1 MEDNDS
7 VDDEYDAFYKDAVQ
21 AVRLIFLYI
30 NNNNE
35 LIYSKKCILPLENEV
50 ITKSQLLY
58 LLKKNGVY
66 NKVKYYPK
74 HLFQYNIELNGED
87 VQDFLKSPED
97 YNFMRAVQYLN
108 GIYWR
113 KTIKF
118 FRPLNS
124 LYIIMNERKKSSNAI
139 TKRIFL
145 TTKKRKTR
153 RKYI

>member
-1 MEDNDS
+1 MEDNAS

-30 NNNNE
+30 NEQRE

-50 ITKSQLLY
+50 ITKSQLIY
-58 LLKKNGVY
+58 LLKQHAIY
-66 NKVKYYPK
+66 NKIKYYPK
-74 HLFQYNIELNGED
+74 HLLQYNIGLDTED
-87 VQDFLKSPED
+87 VQPFIEEPEN
-97 YNFMRAVQYLN
+97 YNFMRGVQYLN
-108 GIYWR
+108 GIHWK

-118 FRPLNS
+118 FHSLNS
-124 LYIIMNERKKSSNAI
+124 LYIIMKERKKTTGGV

-145 TTKKRKTR
+145 STKKRKTR

>member
-7 VDDEYDAFYKDAVQ
+7 IDDEYDAFYKGAVQ
-21 AVRLIFLYI
+21 DIRLIFLYI
-30 NNNNE
+30 NEDRE

-58 LLKKNGVY
+58 LLKQHAIY
-66 NKVKYYPK
+66 NKIKYYPQ
-74 HLFQYNIELNGED
+74 HLLQYNIGLDTED
-87 VQDFLKSPED
+87 VQPFVEEPEN
-97 YNFMRAVQYLN
+97 YNFMRGVQYLN
-108 GIYWR
+108 GIRWK

-118 FRPLNS
+118 FHSLNS
-124 LYIIMNERKKSSNAI
+124 LYIIMKQRKKSSNAI

>member
-7 VDDEYDAFYKDAVQ
+7 IDEYDAFYKGAVQ

-30 NNNNE
+30 NEESE

-58 LLKKNGVY
+58 LLKQHAIY

-74 HLFQYNIELNGED
+74 HLLQYNIGLDTED
-87 VQDFLKSPED
+87 VQPFVEEPEN
-97 YNFMRAVQYLN
+97 YNFMHGVQYLN
-108 GIYWR
+108 GIRWK

-118 FRPLNS
+118 FQPLNS
-124 LYIIMNERKKSSNAI
+124 LYIIMKERKKTPNAI

-145 TTKKRKTR
+145 STKKRKTR